1 MLNTLRF
8 AALIIILTC
17 LCGCEYQLDKENYRD
32 IKDPNANLQF
42 DLNLVG
48 EGDTIKIFAI
58 TEFTCDFNLDG
69 HTFLSGEI
77 LLQGRNIGV
86 YSEKGRFK
94 INPQEFSPGYDT
106 MTLILYTNTGDGS
119 LADIVGA
126 KAYKVIRKWL
136 VLIDGRPAP
145 ILTLTNSIT
154 PEGYLKISWPKCEQ
168 YNFHSYTYYSHVVI
182 SGITKIITDADS
194 NFYIDSCYIGGEAY
208 YRVDS
213 RMIDNNESGYGN
225 QLQLNEPYPTL
236 QFTEIGIDSVKI
248 HWNKSK
254 YKANYIL
261 FRQDISQDSAIF
273 KSSTDTSFTMPS
285 PGLGVSVYYK
295 LNTTPFKANS
305 SNTYYNKSNSS
316 YYNLGTF
323 FEGNWPD
330 YGYNRMEKALYTST
344 YDDVHCYDIVSFT
357 LQKSLN
363 IYHLGYQ
370 NYYSCPTNS
379 TKVAVL
385 SPYDIY
391 IFPDKNLENPVL
403 IPYGSFGLSID
414 HFYITDNDI
423 IAIAKSKTYEQI
435 RISDKQVIATIDID
449 DYPYYSKW
457 ACITTSR
464 NGKYACVV
472 TKNGLKLY
480 SIENSIVTVIYSD
493 TRSYRSA
500 LFDENTEGNLLLT
513 FYDNNTLEVRNAAG
527 FSLVKA
533 VDLPTIAEVLSNID
547 PATGYVLLTDY
558 QNNYVMDLINS
569 KPKLKVYSPEY
580 KPRLYNNRLL
590 TGDGCMLDIAKFL
603 GK

>member
-1 MLNTLRF
+1 M
-8 AALIIILTC
+8 
-17 LCGCEYQLDKENYRD
+17 
-32 IKDPNANLQF
+32 
-42 DLNLVG
+42 
-48 EGDTIKIFAI
+48 
-58 TEFTCDFNLDG
+58 
-69 HTFLSGEI
+69 
-77 LLQGRNIGV
+77 
-86 YSEKGRFK
+86 
-94 INPQEFSPGYDT
+94 
-106 MTLILYTNTGDGS
+106 
-119 LADIVGA
+119 
-126 KAYKVIRKWL
+126 
-136 VLIDGRPAP
+136 
-145 ILTLTNSIT
+145 
-154 PEGYLKISWPKCEQ
+154 
-168 YNFHSYTYYSHVVI
+168 
-182 SGITKIITDADS
+182 
-194 NFYIDSCYIGGEAY
+194 
-208 YRVDS
+208 
-213 RMIDNNESGYGN
+213 
-225 QLQLNEPYPTL
+225 
-236 QFTEIGIDSVKI
+236 
-248 HWNKSK
+248 
-254 YKANYIL
+254 
-261 FRQDISQDSAIF
+261 
-273 KSSTDTSFTMPS
+273 
-285 PGLGVSVYYK
+285 
-295 LNTTPFKANS
+295 
-305 SNTYYNKSNSS
+305 
-316 YYNLGTF
+316 
-323 FEGNWPD
+323 
-330 YGYNRMEKALYTST
+330 
-344 YDDVHCYDIVSFT
+344 
-357 LQKSLN
+357 
-363 IYHLGYQ
+363 
-370 NYYSCPTNS
+370 
-379 TKVAVL
+379 L

-569 KPKLKVYSPEY
+569 KLKLKVYSPEY